1 MQYDSLHS
9 LLYQLN
15 QNVIALSRTTD
26 AIGDWIG
33 NTGPTSTSTKIS
45 EHLDMVERNSDAI
58 ANAMADLVISGT
70 PLAK

>member
-1 MQYDSLHS
+1 MQYDSLHT

-15 QNVIALSRTTD
+15 QNVLSLSRATD

-33 NTGPTSTSTKIS
+33 NTGSTSTSTKIS
-45 EHLDMVERNSDAI
+45 EHLDMVERNSEAI
-58 ANAMADLVISGT
+58 ANAMADLAISRT